1 MKYLLSILCL
11 LILVGSSF
19 SSTIMKDS
27 LSMLEGEVFSVNET
41 ELEMEIQQTGEV
53 KFKRGKAIIFTI
65 FTGIL
70 GGHRIYMGTHQ
81 RTPIIYAVTFGGFG
95 ILPLI
100 DLAHLIFTK
109 DISVYENKTQIIMWR
124 DN

>member
-1 MKYLLSILCL
+1 MKYFLTIICFLL
-11 LILVGSSF
+11 LISSLF
-19 SSTIMKDS
+19 SSTIKKDS
-27 LSMLEGEVFSVNET
+27 LSTLDGEIFTTT
-41 ELEMEIQQTGEV
+41 ELEMEVLDNGEV
-53 KFKRGKAIIFTI
+53 KFKRGKAILFTI

-81 RTPIIYAVTFGGFG
+81 RTPIIYSVTFGGFG

-100 DLAHLIFTK
+100 DLVHLIFKK

-124 DN
+124 NN